1 MTNLIILVAAL
12 VVSVLV
18 FTALIRLVKTTFTT
32 ALAIAAIVLILQLGF
47 GIGPAQL
54 WDQIIHLPQTLMNGG
69 KGK

>member
-1 MTNLIILVAAL
+1 MTNLIILVAAI
-12 VVSVLV
+12 VVSILV

-47 GIGPAQL
+47 GIGPTQL
-54 WDQIIHLPQTLMNGG
+54 WQQIIHLPQTLMNGG